1 MSEPRVFTYLPERPP
16 GPAAARLAP
25 RGLTSLFLLLGK
37 TQRVQQMKML
47 LQLWHRGK
55 KHGANARGRA
65 GIPQHQDPKQTPA
78 ANGICIGGTGK
89 GVSLQRVCGVEQ
101 SSFWP
106 AWFSLGI
113 AAGSIKEGW
122 EICWADPCPPGFS
135 PDGCLGFS
143 WWSLLGHRAP
153 GKQSWP
159 EPHGWL

>member
-55 KHGANARGRA
+55 KHGANARGTA
-65 GIPQHQDPKQTPA
+65 GIPQHQDPKQTPR

-89 GVSLQRVCGVEQ
+89 GVSLQRVCGVEW
-101 SSFWP
+101 SE
-106 AWFSLGI
+106 
-113 AAGSIKEGW
+113 AASGQ
-122 EICWADPCPPGFS
+122 
-135 PDGCLGFS
+135 LGFPWALQTGALRKGGKS
-143 WWSLLGHRAP
+143 AGQILALLVSHPMDVWSLLGHRAP